1 MSVTHESCTRNLI
14 ANTVTS
20 LLGASGY
27 LELQTTS
34 TVAVAT
40 LRFASTAFSSAV
52 AGAATANTITADA
65 AAVGGTMAQASFM
78 SSTPS
83 RVMTCTVS
91 SSGGAGDIKFNSVI
105 VGAGQ
110 QVSITSLSYTA
121 PT

>member
-14 ANTVTS
+14 ANTVCS

-34 TVAVAT
+34 TVEVAT
-40 LRFASTAFSSAV
+40 LNFASTAFSTAV
-52 AGAATANTITADA
+52 AGVATANSITADTNA
-65 AAVGGTMAQASFM
+65 TGGTMAQASFLT
-78 SSTPS
+78 SGAV
-83 RVMTCTVS
+83 RIMTCTVS
-91 SSGGAGDIKFNSVI
+91 STGGTGDIKFNSV
-105 VGAGQ
+105 VVSAGQ